1 MRRLYQVASLGFLA
15 LAVFVIFEGR
25 RLRYYTDIGPGP
37 GFFPF
42 WVGGFLGVLAV
53 IWLGAVSFRPV
64 EPVPE
69 DFIPSRDRAL
79 HVLATIAALVVYT
92 AVVKLFGFRLMT
104 LAFLVFLLRGLGRV
118 RIVWTAII
126 ALAGSWGVYYAF
138 KQLEVFLPVASI
150 DLLGNLGL

>member
-1 MRRLYQVASLGFLA
+1 MRRCYQMASGSFLLLGI
-15 LAVFVIFEGR
+15 FVVFEGH
-25 RLRYYTDIGPGP
+25 RLKYYTDIGPGP
-37 GFFPF
+37 GFYPV
-42 WVGGFLGVLAV
+42 WVGGLIALLAV
-53 IWLGAVSFRPV
+53 IWLGEVSFRPA
-64 EPVPE
+64 EPMPD

-92 AVVKLFGFRLMT
+92 AVVRLFGFRLTT

-126 ALAGSWGVYYAF
+126 ALAGSWGVYYAY